1 MSQGPDKEN
10 PRIEQETREAEH
22 RLAALTDRSEDALT
36 DDEARAAD
44 EAPTEQDAG

>member
-1 MSQGPDKEN
+1 MSQGPDEEN

-22 RLAALTDRSEDALT
+22 RLAPLTDRSEDALT
-36 DDEARAAD
+36 DDEARASD